1 MKKRQHLLEFQSTL
15 LKKIVDR
22 KLNNDVDYI
31 DHMAALI
38 FFYTGVDAD
47 TLNDEQFVKA
57 CVRVD
62 YAMKKTGLMK

>member
-1 MKKRQHLLEFQSTL
+1 M
-15 LKKIVDR
+15 
-22 KLNNDVDYI
+22 DYI

>member
-1 MKKRQHLLEFQSTL
+1 M
-15 LKKIVDR
+15 
-22 KLNNDVDYI
+22 DYI

-62 YAMKKTGLMK
+62 YAMRKLQLMK